1 MSLRNIESRIPN
13 EMRKPYLQKPPEQ
26 EQEQR
31 SIPTGV
37 ICSGFAFEPYGKTLS
52 HFAVTGEGGVNGT
65 HNSAKRNNDSAAS
78 STTTRGV
85 KVFGDSILLYWI
97 LIRCSFRFDFS

>member
-1 MSLRNIESRIPN
+1 MLHMSLRNIESSIPD

-37 ICSGFAFEPYGKTLS
+37 IFLDLRLNHTERRFLILS
-52 HFAVTGEGGVNGT
+52 
-65 HNSAKRNNDSAAS
+65 R
-78 STTTRGV
+78 RV
-85 KVFGDSILLYWI
+85 KAE
-97 LIRCSFRFDFS
+97 